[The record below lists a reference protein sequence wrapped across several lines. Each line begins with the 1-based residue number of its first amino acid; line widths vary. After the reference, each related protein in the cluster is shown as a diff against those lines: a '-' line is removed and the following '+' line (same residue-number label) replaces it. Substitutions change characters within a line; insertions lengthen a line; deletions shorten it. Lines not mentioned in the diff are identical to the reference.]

1 MKRRLYIYIYLV
13 LYSILFIN
21 RSRYRTSSNC
31 YKNYLSILRIENE
44 QDESFFFLFFFSSFE
59 KYINWNRSIVKYRNI
74 YVYIYISKNSK
85 YSFSLYRIHSSK
97 RIHFVTRVRCAFF
110 PPPFFHYIIVH
121 VFSTI
126 TNAKKKK
133 KRKLLTKRRSR
144 RSRRARRLFLTNSY
158 MPGGQTWEHTKN
170 TWSMRMI
177 GWIMIVDLCTRSQ
190 LFTIN
195 KSLINILLD

>member
-1 MKRRLYIYIYLV
+1 MLQKLFVNIEDWKRTRWV
-13 LYSILFIN
+13 
-21 RSRYRTSSNC
+21 
-31 YKNYLSILRIENE
+31 
-44 QDESFFFLFFFSSFE
+44 FFFLFFFFSFE

-74 YVYIYISKNSK
+74 YVYIYIYISKNSK

-110 PPPFFHYIIVH
+110 PPL
-121 VFSTI
+121 FST
-126 TNAKKKK
+126 TSSSTYFLQLQTQKKK
-133 KRKLLTKRRSR
+133 KRKWLTKRRSR

>member
-1 MKRRLYIYIYLV
+1 M
-13 LYSILFIN
+13 
-21 RSRYRTSSNC
+21 
-31 YKNYLSILRIENE
+31 RIENE
-44 QDESFFFLFFFSSFE
+44 QDESFFLFFFFFSFE

-74 YVYIYISKNSK
+74 YVYIYI
-85 YSFSLYRIHSSK
+85 YRRIRNILFPFIEYIH
-97 RIHFVTRVRCAFF
+97 RNAYILLHAFDVLFF
-110 PPPFFHYIIVH
+110 PPFFPLHHRPRIFY
-121 VFSTI
+121 
-126 TNAKKKK
+126 NYKRKKKKK
-133 KRKLLTKRRSR
+133 KRKWLTKRRSR

>member
-110 PPPFFHYIIVH
+110 PPPFFTTSS
-121 VFSTI
+121 STYFLQLQ
-126 TNAKKKK
+126 TQKKK
-133 KRKLLTKRRSR
+133 KRKWLTKRRSR